1 MELIEMLYNEDE
13 TSTAGILDEV
23 TDENWKI
30 TQELSYEKVIFL
42 KEKLFL

>member
-1 MELIEMLYNEDE
+1 MLYNEDE